1 MHIIQKIF
9 FFYILKG
16 VLISYSS
23 FVFGQS
29 DRFGIT
35 EKHMV
40 QLPRD
45 VMVFNEDSNRVNLF
59 NQIDKPTILSFVYF
73 KCPGLCSPT
82 MEGIAEV
89 IDHAGLSIGKDYQ
102 VYTVSI
108 DERETPSMAR
118 QKKKNYISLMEKKE
132 ADEYWEFFTADS
144 AAIKKLTRV
153 AGFDFKRQGEDFV
166 HSAAIIVLTPD
177 ARISQYLYGT
187 FYLPMHF
194 KMAILDAYNGEQVPT
209 RIKVLKYCY
218 NFVPE
223 ENENV
228 IFLARTGGFIIIA
241 FALGLLSFLVIG
253 QRKRIKRRKYEESV
267 GNS

>member
-1 MHIIQKIF
+1 MNKLLMAAF
-9 FFYILKG
+9 KNILSG
-16 VLISYSS
+16 ILLFILLSSY
-23 FVFGQS
+23 GQS
-29 DRFGIT
+29 GRFGIT

-45 VMVFNEDSNRVNLF
+45 VTVYNEDSNQVNLF
-59 NQIDKPTILSFVYF
+59 ELIDKPTILSFVYF

-89 IDHAGLSIGKDYQ
+89 IDHAGLTIGKDYQ
-102 VYTVSI
+102 VFTISI

-118 QKKKNYISLMEKKE
+118 QKKKNYISLMENKGAAE
-132 ADEYWEFFTADS
+132 HWEFFTADS
-144 AAIKKLTRV
+144 AGIKKLTSA

-166 HSAAIIVLTPD
+166 HSAAIMVLTPD

-228 IFLARTGGFIIIA
+228 IFLARTSGFIIVT
-241 FALGLLSFLVIG
+241 FAVGLLMVLIIG
-253 QRKRIKRRKYEESV
+253 QRRRNNRLKHEKRLGS
-267 GNS
+267 S

>member
-1 MHIIQKIF
+1 MNSLQKIASVC
-9 FFYILKG
+9 ILKG
-16 VLISYSS
+16 VLILYPS

-59 NQIDKPTILSFVYF
+59 NRIDKPTILSFVYF

-89 IDHAGLSIGKDYQ
+89 IDHAGLTIGKDYQ
-102 VYTVSI
+102 VFTVSI

-118 QKKKNYISLMEKKE
+118 QKKKNYISLMENKE
-132 ADEYWEFFTADS
+132 AAEHWEFFTADS
-144 AAIKKLTRV
+144 AEINKLTSA

-166 HSAAIIVLTPD
+166 HSAAIMVLTPD

-228 IFLARTGGFIIIA
+228 IFLARASGFIIIA
-241 FALGLLSFLVIG
+241 FAVGLLLFLIIG
-253 QRKRIKRRKYEESV
+253 QRKRYKRLKYEKSV
-267 GNS
+267 GDS